1 MFKRGFRI
9 FYGYY
14 RLPTLLIG
22 ILPLPI
28 LIVPVIQL
36 SIASYNY
43 LWTGF
48 FDTNYIVLL
57 TSILA
62 YLGSVVL
69 LWVFYRLKRYDMG
82 FWGKVYKM
90 SLVATSIK
98 NKQLYIEKTV
108 TKNGKSTS
116 KITYYPRLYI
126 KFMPTGF
133 RVYLPQ
139 DGNKFQKQFKDK
151 LLSTELVMATRSTVA
166 GILAEDGFVVH
177 EFLSVPEKARVGLN
191 DMKITHDSIEIMDG
205 FTWNFAKVP
214 HMLVAGDT
222 GSGKSFFLFSIIS
235 GILKSGADLMVADP
249 KKTDLASLSLTTAL
263 KGKVTYSDDRILKA
277 FTKFYDDMYIRSDEY
292 TEILKN
298 DDGMGDYRDFGLKP
312 SFFVFDEFG
321 AFVSKLDWKQQ
332 EELKRQV
339 AEIVMLGRQLGFFL
353 IVAMQ
358 RPDADTIG
366 SGARDQFQFR
376 VTLGKM
382 KSAGLT
388 MMFPDSQPDDF
399 VNLSN
404 DIKGWGY
411 AQMSPD
417 LPRAFF
423 APLIPRGFKAKAY
436 FNELG
441 EQLAENTNTE
451 KTE

>member
-1 MFKRGFRI
+1 
-9 FYGYY
+9 
-14 RLPTLLIG
+14 
-22 ILPLPI
+22 
-28 LIVPVIQL
+28 
-36 SIASYNY
+36 
-43 LWTGF
+43 
-48 FDTNYIVLL
+48 
-57 TSILA
+57 
-62 YLGSVVL
+62 
-69 LWVFYRLKRYDMG
+69 MG
-82 FWGKVYKM
+82 FWGKIYKM
-90 SLVATSIK
+90 TLVATSIK
-98 NKQLYIEKTV
+98 NKQLYTEKV
-108 TKNGKSTS
+108 VNKDGKQ
-116 KITYYPRLYI
+116 KKKLVYYPRLYV
-126 KFMPTGF
+126 KFLPTGF
-133 RVYLPQ
+133 QLYLPQ
-139 DGNKFQKQFKDK
+139 DGNKFQKQFKDGI
-151 LLSTELVMATRSTVA
+151 LSSEIVMSTRSTKSDET
-166 GILAEDGFVVH
+166 AEDGFVIH
-177 EFLSVPEKARVGLN
+177 EFLVFPEKARVPLD
-191 DMKITHDSIEIMDG
+191 DMEIKSDSIQIMDG

-249 KKTDLASLSLTTAL
+249 KRTDLASLAQTTGL
-263 KGKVTYSDDRILKA
+263 KGKVVYSDDRILKA
-277 FTKFYDDMYIRSDEY
+277 FTKFYDEMYLRAEEY

-298 DDGMGDYRDFGLKP
+298 DDGMGDYRDFELKP

-321 AFVSKLDWKQQ
+321 AFVSKLEWKQQ
-332 EELKRQV
+332 EQLKKQV
-339 AEIVMLGRQLGFFL
+339 GEIVMLGRQLGFFL

-358 RPDADTIG
+358 RPDADSIG

-388 MMFPDSQPDDF
+388 MMFPEADPNDF
-399 VNLSN
+399 VNLSKKL
-404 DIKGWGY
+404 KGWGY

-436 FNELG
+436 FNKLG

>member
-9 FYGYY
+9 FYSYY
-14 RLPTLLIG
+14 RLPTKVIWAV
-22 ILPLPI
+22 PLPI
-28 LIVPVIQL
+28 LIISIIQL

-48 FDTNYIVLL
+48 FNINNVVLVV
-57 TSILA
+57 SILT
-62 YLGSVVL
+62 YLLSVL
-69 LWVFYRLKRYDMG
+69 ALWAFYRLKRYDMG
-82 FWGKVYKM
+82 FWGKIYKM
-90 SLVATSIK
+90 TLVATSIK

-126 KFMPTGF
+126 KFLPTGF

-139 DGNKFQKQFKDK
+139 DGNKFQKQFRDK
-151 LLSTELVMATRSTVA
+151 LLSTELVMSTGSTVA
-166 GILAEDGFVVH
+166 GIIAEDGFVVH
-177 EFLSVPEKARVGLN
+177 DFLAVPEKARVGLN
-191 DMKITHDSIEIMDG
+191 DMKITHDSIEIMNG
-205 FTWNFAKVP
+205 FAWKFAKVP

-222 GSGKSFFLFSIIS
+222 GSGKSFFLFSIIA

-249 KKTDLASLSLTTAL
+249 KRTDLASLAQTTGL
-263 KGKVTYSDDRILKA
+263 KGKVVYSDDRILKA
-277 FTKFYDDMYIRSDEY
+277 FTKFYDEMYLRSEEY

-339 AEIVMLGRQLGFFL
+339 GEIVMLGRQLGFFL

-382 KSAGLT
+382 KASGLT

-404 DIKGWGY
+404 EIKGWGY

-423 APLIPRGFKAKAY
+423 APYIPVGFKAKVY